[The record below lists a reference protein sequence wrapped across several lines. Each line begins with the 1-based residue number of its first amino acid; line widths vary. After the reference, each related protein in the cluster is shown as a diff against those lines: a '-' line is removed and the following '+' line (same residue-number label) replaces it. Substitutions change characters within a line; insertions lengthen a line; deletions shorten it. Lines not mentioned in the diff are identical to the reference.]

1 MFAYYDSIFKKWN
14 IAAEKKILLFGI
26 AFAEIERIKHLDKL
40 FLSKLCSIMS
50 WAMFAF
56 NEYLNLILFYKEEKS
71 YLGK

>member
-1 MFAYYDSIFKKWN
+1 MFAYYDSVFKKWN

-26 AFAEIERIKHLDKL
+26 AFAEIERIKHLDKP

-56 NEYLNLILFYKEEKS
+56 KEYLNLVLFYKEENLILEK
-71 YLGK
+71 